1 MRRAHLPARDLRL
14 LDPLLSYPS
23 SILGREHAIVVNLEH
38 IKMII
43 TAQEVFLLDAQNPIV
58 APFVQNLRRRL
69 PASNSTTQN
78 VPPDRCNHAG
88 SGCEDHTNDR
98 ERREGR
104 HCTNTPTEQALP
116 FEFQALE
123 VCLEAACQ
131 RLDSEA
137 GDLSKA
143 AHHALDAL
151 TSRVSIKHLENVRQ
165 VKNKLVLITGR
176 AQRVRA
182 EIEQLLD
189 DDGDMTE
196 MYLSTKLVKQQLEV
210 SMRSDTTEQTPA
222 IQSADSGVHG
232 RNHGVVHSTSEGSC
246 LMVTVED
253 PIKYVHDSNLRDLVP
268 TRSSSRTKR
277 HAAKDHSSSSR
288 SSLAIPC
295 IVLLNSR
302 QPTSHTGKYHN
313 LQSCVTR
320 MLRNSRKLPKTY
332 WLRCSEPDPQI
343 VNRVCREEEHPKQR
357 NSPRNQSPLRRSNL
371 HHNMASSAKQF
382 REHLKLGHV
391 SFDAEQVHNNTSLLS
406 STSSMSR
413 TMGSAIHS
421 KRQHVEELE
430 MLLEAYFVLIDG
442 IIRRVALV
450 QEYIDDTEDFVKIT
464 LADHQ
469 NTLLKVNIVLIISCL
484 GISMFIAVTGI
495 FGMNIDIPLFNVP
508 SYGYFW
514 SVVGMSS
521 GATVILSATIIG
533 WCKYTDLI

>member
-1 MRRAHLPARDLRL
+1 MRTKHPQIMGMRPQIPQRVTEEIAMDVDTQQWRAVQSHTRHTKREKKSWLYIDVNGNHQDLEVGKQAIMRRAHLPARDLRL

-69 PASNSTTQN
+69 PASNSTTQ
-78 VPPDRCNHAG
+78 
-88 SGCEDHTNDR
+88 
-98 ERREGR
+98 
-104 HCTNTPTEQALP
+104 
-116 FEFQALE
+116 
-123 VCLEAACQ
+123 
-131 RLDSEA
+131 
-137 GDLSKA
+137 
-143 AHHALDAL
+143 
-151 TSRVSIKHLENVRQ
+151 
-165 VKNKLVLITGR
+165 
-176 AQRVRA
+176 VRA

-302 QPTSHTGKYHN
+302 QPTSHTEKRSTPNRETAPGINHR
-313 LQSCVTR
+313 CVVPTCITTWHR
-320 MLRNSRKLPKTY
+320 QQNNFGCFRIPLAKIKPASFTCLFLRLG
-332 WLRCSEPDPQI
+332 EQ
-343 VNRVCREEEHPKQR
+343 
-357 NSPRNQSPLRRSNL
+357 QSPS
-371 HHNMASSAKQF
+371 
-382 REHLKLGHV
+382 
-391 SFDAEQVHNNTSLLS
+391 
-406 STSSMSR
+406 
-413 TMGSAIHS
+413 
-421 KRQHVEELE
+421 
-430 MLLEAYFVLIDG
+430 
-442 IIRRVALV
+442 
-450 QEYIDDTEDFVKIT
+450 
-464 LADHQ
+464 
-469 NTLLKVNIVLIISCL
+469 
-484 GISMFIAVTGI
+484 
-495 FGMNIDIPLFNVP
+495 
-508 SYGYFW
+508 
-514 SVVGMSS
+514 
-521 GATVILSATIIG
+521 
-533 WCKYTDLI
+533 

>member
-1 MRRAHLPARDLRL
+1 MRTKHPQIMGMRPQIPQRVTEEIAMDVDTQQWRAVQSHTRHTKREKKSWLYIDVNGNHQDLEVGKQAIMRRAHLPARDLRL

-131 RLDSEA
+131 RLDSE
-137 GDLSKA
+137 
-143 AHHALDAL
+143 
-151 TSRVSIKHLENVRQ
+151 
-165 VKNKLVLITGR
+165 
-176 AQRVRA
+176 VRA

-302 QPTSHTGKYHN
+302 QPTSHTEKRSTPNRETAPGINHR
-313 LQSCVTR
+313 CVVPTCITTWHR
-320 MLRNSRKLPKTY
+320 
-332 WLRCSEPDPQI
+332 Q
-343 VNRVCREEEHPKQR
+343 Q
-357 NSPRNQSPLRRSNL
+357 
-371 HHNMASSAKQF
+371 
-382 REHLKLGHV
+382 
-391 SFDAEQVHNNTSLLS
+391 NNF
-406 STSSMSR
+406 
-413 TMGSAIHS
+413 GSI
-421 KRQHVEELE
+421 
-430 MLLEAYFVLIDG
+430 
-442 IIRRVALV
+442 
-450 QEYIDDTEDFVKIT
+450 
-464 LADHQ
+464 
-469 NTLLKVNIVLIISCL
+469 
-484 GISMFIAVTGI
+484 
-495 FGMNIDIPLFNVP
+495 
-508 SYGYFW
+508 
-514 SVVGMSS
+514 
-521 GATVILSATIIG
+521 
-533 WCKYTDLI
+533 

>member
-1 MRRAHLPARDLRL
+1 MLHQDLEVGKQAIMRRAHLPARDLRL

-288 SSLAIPC
+288 
-295 IVLLNSR
+295 
-302 QPTSHTGKYHN
+302 
-313 LQSCVTR
+313 
-320 MLRNSRKLPKTY
+320 
-332 WLRCSEPDPQI
+332 
-343 VNRVCREEEHPKQR
+343 
-357 NSPRNQSPLRRSNL
+357 
-371 HHNMASSAKQF
+371 
-382 REHLKLGHV
+382 EHLKLGHV

>member
-1 MRRAHLPARDLRL
+1 MDVDTQQWRAVQSHTRHTKREKKSWLYIDVNGNHQDLEVGKQAIMRRAHLPARDLRL

-288 SSLAIPC
+288 
-295 IVLLNSR
+295 
-302 QPTSHTGKYHN
+302 
-313 LQSCVTR
+313 
-320 MLRNSRKLPKTY
+320 
-332 WLRCSEPDPQI
+332 
-343 VNRVCREEEHPKQR
+343 EEEHPKQR